1 MRHRAL
7 AIVTIAV
14 VLASSLL
21 WAQKSGVQVQP
32 EDKMTKLL
40 PATVFLDGENVPT
53 QQRNAVLI
61 VADGKKAVI
70 TLLDTSGYSAAYQAK
85 YIGAIL
91 TQGALK
97 VGTKTL
103 APGAYGFGETKTG
116 EHDAAKVTLHVYD
129 LGGKEI
135 GQVATERQADMK
147 GVRPIQVIA
156 EKDGSA
162 QLYLGPNHVPIAAGK

>member
-1 MRHRAL
+1 MRQRAL
-7 AIVTIAV
+7 AFVTVMV
-14 VLASSLL
+14 VLASSLV
-21 WAQKSGVQVQP
+21 WAQKTGVQVEP
-32 EDKMTKLL
+32 EDKTAKML

-70 TLLDTSGYSAAYQAK
+70 TLLDTSGYSSAYQAK

-97 VGTKTL
+97 IGSKTL
-103 APGAYGFGETKTG
+103 APGAYGFGESKTG

-135 GQVATERQADMK
+135 EQIPTERQADMK
-147 GVRPIQVIA
+147 GVRPVQVIA

-162 QLYLGPNHVPIAAGK
+162 QLYLGPNHVAIAAGK

>member
-7 AIVTIAV
+7 AFVTLAV
-14 VLASSLL
+14 LMTSSLL
-21 WAQKSGVQVQP
+21 LAQKTGVQVQP
-32 EDKMTKLL
+32 EDKLAKML

-61 VADGKKAVI
+61 EADGKKAVL

-97 VGTKTL
+97 VGSKTL
-103 APGAYGFGETKTG
+103 APGAYGFGESKTG

-129 LGGKEI
+129 VGGKEI
-135 GQVATERQADMK
+135 AQIATERATDMK
-147 GVRPIQVIA
+147 GVRPIQVMA

-162 QLYLGPNHVPIAAGK
+162 QLYLGPNHVAIAAGK